1 MAFMPDEWP
10 PKSALEESLML
21 KKVTPVN
28 GSCHIVIT
36 GGAGFL
42 GVRLARALLA
52 QGQLSLAGAAPT
64 TISRITLVDRA
75 PPPDDLQADARV
87 TTVLGDLNVLLENK
101 ATDTLVVTAQ
111 TALVFHLAAA
121 VSGECEA
128 DFDLGMRSNFAA
140 TLALLEAC
148 RSLQTQ
154 PMLVFASSLAV
165 FGEAPSQPLPVAIED
180 NTLPTPQSSYGIQ
193 KFMAEQLVAD
203 YTRKGFVQGR
213 NVRLMTVS
221 VRPGRPNGA
230 ASSFLSGMI
239 REPLAGIRAVCPVP
253 ADAPVALS
261 SPARTVQGLICAAEV
276 SDQAWGPRTGLNLPA
291 LTTTPGEM
299 AAALERV
306 AGSTATALID
316 WTPDSAIHNI
326 VKTWP
331 ARIHSVRASGLNLF
345 AEESFEDIIREYIRE
360 NPYAIKP

>member
-1 MAFMPDEWP
+1 MLMQ
-10 PKSALEESLML
+10 SAQS
-21 KKVTPVN
+21 N
-28 GSCHIVIT
+28 GPCHIVIT

-42 GVRLARALLA
+42 GVRLARTLLA
-52 QGQLSLAGAAPT
+52 QGQLSLAGAPPASIT
-64 TISRITLVDRA
+64 RITLVDRA
-75 PPPDDLQADARV
+75 APPADLMADARV
-87 TTVLGDLNVLLENK
+87 FVLTGDLNELLEEK
-101 ATDTLVVTAQ
+101 DAVVPVIAGD
-111 TALVFHLAAA
+111 AAIVFHLAAA

-148 RSLQTQ
+148 RVLKKK
-154 PMLVFASSLAV
+154 PIVVFASSLAV
-165 FGEAPSQPLPVAIED
+165 FGDAPGQPLPPAIED

-193 KFMAEQLVAD
+193 KFIGEQLVAD
-203 YTRKGFVQGR
+203 YTRKGFIQGR

-221 VRPGRPNGA
+221 VRPGTPNGA

-239 REPLAGIRAVCPVP
+239 REPLAGVRAVCPVAP
-253 ADAPVALS
+253 DTPVALS
-261 SPARTVQGLICAAEV
+261 SPARTVQGLICAAEA

-306 AGSTATALID
+306 AGTAATALID
-316 WTPDSAIHNI
+316 WTPDPAIRGI

-331 ARIHSVRASGLNLF
+331 ARIHATRARGLGLLP
-345 AEESFEDIIREYIRE
+345 EDSFDDIVQEYIRE
-360 NPYAIKP
+360 NPYAVKLPIR